1 MHKLL
6 FFVIIIAVILRFYNL
21 NWDEGYL
28 SHPDER
34 NIANAVSHIHFFDE
48 LDPNFF
54 AYGGFPIYFARAA
67 ADFVARFTGNNT
79 WVFDWGHI
87 NIITRFLS
95 AAFSTLTIIPLYL
108 LAKKVVSREAALLSI
123 GFYTFTVSSI
133 QAAHFGTVESMLV
146 FMVVFLCFLSVRLIN
161 EPSTKSYIYCGI
173 VLGLAI
179 ATKMTALSFIIIPLT
194 AHILAPHKSHKRF
207 FALLFSTLAVFTL
220 FSPYTFLNWDKFIES
235 MRYESAVATGALSV
249 PYTLQFKN
257 TTAYLYQIKN
267 LFWQMG
273 PAAFFIIPGIVF
285 LAIKAVLEKNKIVI
299 VFIIFPILYFVY
311 VGLWQA
317 KFIRYMLPII
327 PFLTIAI
334 SYFFILLKKE
344 FLLLGRFLIA
354 LFLLITIFW
363 AMSFF
368 SIYTR
373 EQTRITASKWIYSNI
388 PFESKILGEHWDDG
402 LPLSISP
409 FTEAK
414 YKRELLTIYEPDN
427 QNKINYYAVQ
437 LSTADYIIINSRRLY
452 GTLMRLSDKYP
463 VTSRYYALL
472 FDNKLG
478 YERMIEFTSYP
489 VFFGITINDDASE
502 ETFQVFEHPKVIIFK
517 NSKRF
522 SDKIIAEKLQAL

>member
-1 MHKLL
+1 
-6 FFVIIIAVILRFYNL
+6 
-21 NWDEGYL
+21 
-28 SHPDER
+28 
-34 NIANAVSHIHFFDE
+34 
-48 LDPNFF
+48 
-54 AYGGFPIYFARAA
+54 
-67 ADFVARFTGNNT
+67 
-79 WVFDWGHI
+79 
-87 NIITRFLS
+87 
-95 AAFSTLTIIPLYL
+95 
-108 LAKKVVSREAALLSI
+108 
-123 GFYTFTVSSI
+123 
-133 QAAHFGTVESMLV
+133 
-146 FMVVFLCFLSVRLIN
+146 
-161 EPSTKSYIYCGI
+161 
-173 VLGLAI
+173 
-179 ATKMTALSFIIIPLT
+179 
-194 AHILAPHKSHKRF
+194 
-207 FALLFSTLAVFTL
+207 
-220 FSPYTFLNWDKFIES
+220 
-235 MRYESAVATGALSV
+235 
-249 PYTLQFKN
+249 
-257 TTAYLYQIKN
+257 
-267 LFWQMG
+267 
-273 PAAFFIIPGIVF
+273 
-285 LAIKAVLEKNKIVI
+285 
-299 VFIIFPILYFVY
+299 
-311 VGLWQA
+311 
-317 KFIRYMLPII
+317 MLPII